1 MEGKRSP
8 KDSIKLDHSNF
19 YDLIKGVLLI
29 ERKTKPK
36 SYSYIELTLSLSSV
50 HIAYKTFSLIFTF
63 NNPCSSLWFLA

>member
-8 KDSIKLDHSNF
+8 KESIKLDHSNF
-19 YDLIKGVLLI
+19 YDFIKGVFII

-50 HIAYKTFSLIFTF
+50 HMAYNTFSLIFTF
-63 NNPCSSLWFLA
+63 NKPCSSL